1 MERLKWERERKD
13 KDHNYK
19 GTEIQR
25 GRTEMGDRKISGRQ
39 VGGEDQ
45 SKK

>member
-25 GRTEMGDRKISGRQ
+25 GRTEMGDRKISRRQ
-39 VGGEDQ
+39 VGGEDP